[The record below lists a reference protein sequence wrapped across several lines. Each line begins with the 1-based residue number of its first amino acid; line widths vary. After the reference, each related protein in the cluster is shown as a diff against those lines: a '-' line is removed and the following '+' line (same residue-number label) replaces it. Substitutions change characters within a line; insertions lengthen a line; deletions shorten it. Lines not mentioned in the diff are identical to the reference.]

1 LEKIILGLV
10 ITTLFFSSAAFAQE
24 ISFGKPAVQTVEI
37 TISEEGDAHVTH
49 IIEPSQ
55 SSRQLNVISN
65 DFTNLQIT
73 DKNGEPA
80 EYAEVGGEKAGFLI
94 LPTKEN
100 VYITYDLEN
109 VVSEENKM
117 WRWSYQYLAST
128 AFYLPAK
135 ADLLF
140 LNGNPL
146 NLGEQKGIRCHG
158 CQLTIEYQLDKT
170 EIIEQVQW
178 EEKKF
183 DVRIITT
190 ANLDSFEF
198 DQPNKKIS
206 FDAIGANQYIVL
218 IIPKELLWNPYEVFL
233 NEEKIIKYEFY
244 VDEKDVWLGIK
255 PKQTGT
261 VEIIGISA
269 VPEFPI
275 TAMLVMAIA
284 MFFIVRFN
292 NKLNLR

>member
-1 LEKIILGLV
+1 
-10 ITTLFFSSAAFAQE
+10 
-24 ISFGKPAVQTVEI
+24 
-37 TISEEGDAHVTH
+37 
-49 IIEPSQ
+49 
-55 SSRQLNVISN
+55 
-65 DFTNLQIT
+65 
-73 DKNGEPA
+73 
-80 EYAEVGGEKAGFLI
+80 
-94 LPTKEN
+94 
-100 VYITYDLEN
+100 
-109 VVSEENKM
+109 
-117 WRWSYQYLAST
+117 
-128 AFYLPAK
+128 
-135 ADLLF
+135 
-140 LNGNPL
+140 
-146 NLGEQKGIRCHG
+146 
-158 CQLTIEYQLDKT
+158 
-170 EIIEQVQW
+170 VQW

-206 FDAIGANQYIVL
+206 FDAIDANQYIVL